1 MRWVSV
7 VTIALLL
14 TSVQCLSACTLASCA
29 PAPKDAQLP
38 PCHQHRQT
46 PAPAS
51 DQHNNCDHQKA
62 VSAPSAD
69 VAIAHL
75 GLIAAPVFLPE
86 SMAAAPLTRAA
97 HLVPESPP
105 GLITPSVLRI

>member
-7 VTIALLL
+7 ITIALLL
-14 TSVQCLSACTLASCA
+14 ASVQCLSACTLASCA

-38 PCHQHRQT
+38 PCHQHHQT
-46 PAPAS
+46 PAT
-51 DQHNNCDHQKA
+51 DQPNNCDHQKA

-69 VAIAHL
+69 VAMAHW
-75 GLIAAPVFLPE
+75 GVVAVPVFLPE
-86 SMAAAPLTRAA
+86 LMAKAPLAPA
-97 HLVPESPP
+97 VHLVLESPP

>member
-7 VTIALLL
+7 VTIAVLLA
-14 TSVQCLSACTLASCA
+14 SVQCLSACTLASCA

-69 VAIAHL
+69 LAIAHL
-75 GLIAAPVFLPE
+75 GLAPVPEFLPVLMITTPVE
-86 SMAAAPLTRAA
+86 LAA
-97 HLVPESPP
+97 HLIIESPP
-105 GLITPSVLRI
+105 LKASSVLRI

>member
-7 VTIALLL
+7 ALIAGLLA
-14 TSVQCLSACTLASCA
+14 SVQCLSACTLASCA

-46 PAPAS
+46 PAP

-69 VAIAHL
+69 LAMAHL
-75 GLIAAPVFLPE
+75 ALAPVAEFVPVL
-86 SMAAAPLTRAA
+86 MAAAPLAPAA
-97 HLVPESPP
+97 HLVLESPP
-105 GLITPSVLRI
+105 GLLIPSVLRI

>member
-14 TSVQCLSACTLASCA
+14 ASVQCLSACTLASCA
-29 PAPKDAQLP
+29 PTPKDAQLP
-38 PCHQHRQT
+38 PCHQHQQT

-69 VAIAHL
+69 VAMAHL
-75 GLIAAPVFLPE
+75 GVVAAPVFLPQLT
-86 SMAAAPLTRAA
+86 AAASLAPAVQMVL
-97 HLVPESPP
+97 ESPP
-105 GLITPSVLRI
+105 GLVTPSVLRI

>member
-7 VTIALLL
+7 ATIALLL
-14 TSVQCLSACTLASCA
+14 ASVQCLSACTLASCA
-29 PAPKDAQLP
+29 AAPKDAQLP

-46 PAPAS
+46 PAP

-69 VAIAHL
+69 LAMAHL
-75 GLIAAPVFLPE
+75 GLSPLPE
-86 SMAAAPLTRAA
+86 FPPMLMAAAPLMPAA
-97 HLVPESPP
+97 HLILEIPP
-105 GLITPSVLRI
+105 GLTTSSVLRI

>member
-14 TSVQCLSACTLASCA
+14 ASVQCLSACTLASCA

-38 PCHQHRQT
+38 PCHQRHHQ
-46 PAPAS
+46 APTH
-51 DQHNNCDHQKA
+51 DNCDHQKA

-69 VAIAHL
+69 LPIGHL
-75 GLIAAPVFLPE
+75 GLAPVAEFVPVL
-86 SMAAAPLTRAA
+86 MATTPLVSAA
-97 HLVPESPP
+97 HLVLESPP